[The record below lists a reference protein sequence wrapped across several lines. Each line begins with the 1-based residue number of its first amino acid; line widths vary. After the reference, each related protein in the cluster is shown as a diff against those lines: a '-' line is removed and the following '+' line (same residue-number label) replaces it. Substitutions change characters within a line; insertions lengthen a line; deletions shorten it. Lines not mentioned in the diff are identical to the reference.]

1 MLNPAPEPCSRALL
15 GLAGLAL
22 MMRRRK

>member
-1 MLNPAPEPCSRALL
+1 ML
-15 GLAGLAL
+15 GVAGLAL